1 MKQKEI
7 DVSLNNSK
15 LILNF
20 VLEGAIIN
28 LVIVMV
34 KRAVVLSGGGGK
46 GAYQI
51 GVWRA
56 IRRMHYKYNI
66 VTGTSVGALNGAYM
80 VQKDYFKALS
90 VWKNMDF
97 EKVYDKHTLENFTKE
112 GKQNV
117 ASMYAKGI
125 LIDHGMNIDNL
136 EELIDFSLN
145 EKKFRKMRI
154 DYGLVTFNLSKLKP
168 EFLTKEEIPSGKLKD
183 YLIASATC
191 YPVFKKKEIGKETFV
206 DGGLYDN
213 LPINL
218 ALELG
223 AEEIIAVD
231 LKAVGIKQ
239 KIKDC
244 DAKIHIISPRNK
256 LGSFLVF
263 DKEESRRAM
272 ALGYNDTMKTF
283 SYYDGDK
290 YTFKK
295 DHLLKNYKR
304 YEKDFLLNIKH
315 IFSSTKDKKLL
326 DKIFAISSFNKLFKM
341 NTEKENRKL
350 VNKTIEYLGLKFSL
364 PEESIYDIRVYNKIL
379 LNKLKEETK
388 TEAEI
393 DNIIK
398 LGIKGKVLSSK
409 EVIKYLYTKMEKAD
423 NNKRVKKELC
433 ALATLFSKDF
443 LAALYLYTITD

>member
-1 MKQKEI
+1 M
-7 DVSLNNSK
+7 
-15 LILNF
+15 
-20 VLEGAIIN
+20 
-28 LVIVMV
+28 

-51 GVWRA
+51 GVWKA
-56 IRRMHYKYNI
+56 IRRMHYRYNI

-97 EKVYDKHTLENFTKE
+97 ERVYDQGLQSHLKTKA
-112 GKQNV
+112 GKQELT
-117 ASMYAKGI
+117 SMYAKGI
-125 LIDHGMNIDNL
+125 FIDHGMNTQNL
-136 EELIDFSLN
+136 EELIDLSLD
-145 EKKFRKMRI
+145 EKKFRRMRI

-168 EFLTKEEIPSGKLKD
+168 EFLTKEEIPKGKLKD

-191 YPVFKKKEIGKETFV
+191 YPVFKKKEIGKESFI

-218 ALELG
+218 ALDLG

-231 LKAVGIKQ
+231 LKAVGLKQ
-239 KIKDC
+239 KIKESN
-244 DAKIHIISPRNK
+244 AKIHIISPRNK

-272 ALGYNDTMKTF
+272 KLGYNDTMKTF

-295 DHLLKNYKR
+295 DHLMKNYNR
-304 YEKDFLLNIKH
+304 YEKDFLSSIHNI
-315 IFSSTKDKKLL
+315 FVSTKDKKLL
-326 DKIFAISSFNKLFKM
+326 DRILTISSFHRLFKG
-341 NTEKENRKL
+341 NTETENRKL
-350 VNKTIEYLGLKFSL
+350 MNKTLEYLGHKFSI
-364 PEESIYDIRVYNKIL
+364 PEENIYDIKKYNKIL
-379 LNKLKEETK
+379 LQKLQEETK
-388 TEAEI
+388 SEKEI
-393 DNIIK
+393 DTILK
-398 LGIKGKVLSSK
+398 LGAKGKVLSSK
-409 EVIKYLYTKMEKAD
+409 EVIKYLYTKMEKASG
-423 NNKRVKKELC
+423 NKKIKNELC
-433 ALATLFSKDF
+433 ALSIPFSKDF

>member
-1 MKQKEI
+1 
-7 DVSLNNSK
+7 
-15 LILNF
+15 
-20 VLEGAIIN
+20 
-28 LVIVMV
+28 MV

-51 GVWRA
+51 GVWKA

-80 VQKDYFKALS
+80 VQKDYFKALA

-97 EKVYDKHTLENFTKE
+97 EKVYDHSALENVTKE
-112 GKQNV
+112 GKQKI

-136 EELIDFSLN
+136 EELIDIGLN
-145 EKKFRKMRI
+145 ERKFRKMRI

-168 EFLTKEEIPSGKLKD
+168 EFLTKEEIPYGKLKD

-218 ALELG
+218 ALDLG

-231 LKAVGIKQ
+231 LKAVGLKQ
-239 KIKDC
+239 KIKES

-263 DKEESRRAM
+263 DKDESRRAM

-290 YTFKK
+290 FTFKK
-295 DHLLKNYKR
+295 DHLFKNYNR
-304 YEKDFLLNIKH
+304 YERDFISSIKH
-315 IFSSTKDKKLL
+315 IFASTKDKRLL
-326 DKIFAISSFNKLFKM
+326 DKILAISAFNKLFKG

-350 VNKTIEYLGLKFSL
+350 INKTIEYLGQKFELS
-364 PEESIYDIRVYNKIL
+364 EEEIYDIRVYNKIL
-379 LNKLKEETK
+379 LGKLMEETK
-388 TEAEI
+388 TEEEI
-393 DNIIK
+393 DTILK

-409 EVIKYLYTKMEKAD
+409 EVIKYLYIKMEKASG
-423 NNKRVKKELC
+423 NNKIKNELC
-433 ALATLFSKDF
+433 ALATVFSKDF